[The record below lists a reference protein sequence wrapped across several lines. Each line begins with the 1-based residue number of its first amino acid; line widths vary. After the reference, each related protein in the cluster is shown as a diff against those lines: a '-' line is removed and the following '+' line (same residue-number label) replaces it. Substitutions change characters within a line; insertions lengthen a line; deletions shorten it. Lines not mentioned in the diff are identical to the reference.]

1 LSPGKLLFVINEEE
15 IARQLT
21 LVDFRIYR
29 AIKPIELLNQAW
41 SKAKYRYRAK
51 NVLALVAR
59 STALTMWVASVILWQ
74 ETLRGRVRAYTK
86 MVNIA
91 QHMLQL
97 NNFNSLMAILAG
109 INTSAIYRLKFTR
122 EQIPNAT
129 KQTLE
134 ELTDLMD
141 PTQSYGNYRQ
151 KLHDV
156 DPPCVP
162 FLGTY
167 LTDITFIEDGNPDW
181 IQGLINYR
189 KRELVYSVIR
199 EIQQYQQQS
208 YTDDFVNIAHF
219 LTELASND
227 EEKLYELSLIREPR
241 GASLDQLL

>member
-1 LSPGKLLFVINEEE
+1 
-15 IARQLT
+15 
-21 LVDFRIYR
+21 
-29 AIKPIELLNQAW
+29 
-41 SKAKYRYRAK
+41 
-51 NVLALVAR
+51 
-59 STALTMWVASVILWQ
+59 MWVASVILWQ